1 MSGHGRDRRDREA
14 VGEMIDRTSRRSR
27 VLVRYRPPTR
37 KNRAPFAS
45 KEPSLLDLSGLSALV
60 TGANQGIGWSIAM
73 LLAQQGAR
81 VAINYPDDAH
91 FPEQY
96 SALGKETI
104 ALKADVGDVDQIHT
118 MFTRLAEAFGGLDIL
133 VNNAGIFPRATALE
147 LDEATWDRV
156 HDVNLKGTFFC
167 AQEAARLMI
176 PRASGRI
183 VNIASDAALLP
194 AARGSHYNASKAGVL
209 ALTKSLA
216 LEFAPYHIAV
226 NAVAPGLTDTA
237 QPRDGMTEEEIAM
250 EGAATPWGRI
260 ATAEDVARAVLYLVS
275 PLSEYVTGETVLVT
289 GGSLMAP

>member
-1 MSGHGRDRRDREA
+1 
-14 VGEMIDRTSRRSR
+14 
-27 VLVRYRPPTR
+27 
-37 KNRAPFAS
+37 
-45 KEPSLLDLSGLSALV
+45 
-60 TGANQGIGWSIAM
+60 
-73 LLAQQGAR
+73 

-91 FPEQY
+91 FPTQY
-96 SALGKETI
+96 TTLGEETI
-104 ALKADVGDVDQIHT
+104 ALKADVGDVGQIRA
-118 MFTRLAEAFGGLDIL
+118 MFAQLADVFGEIDIL

-167 AQEAARLMI
+167 SQEAARLMI
-176 PRASGRI
+176 PRGLGRI

-237 QPRDGMTEEEIAM
+237 QPRYGMTEEEIAM
-250 EGAATPWGRI
+250 EGAATPWGCI
-260 ATAEDVARAVLYLVS
+260 GTPEDVARAVLYLAS
-275 PLSEYVTGETVLVT
+275 PLSEYITGETILVT